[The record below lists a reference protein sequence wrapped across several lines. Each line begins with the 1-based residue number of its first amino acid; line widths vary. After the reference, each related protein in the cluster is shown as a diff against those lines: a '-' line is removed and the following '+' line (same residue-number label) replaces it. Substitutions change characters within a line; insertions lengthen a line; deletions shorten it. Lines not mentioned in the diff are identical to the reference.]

1 MENPPPRWKHH
12 LCQVR
17 TLLCIFF
24 DQLSLVFA
32 ALWGGLPG
40 PVPPCLGQGCAFPS
54 CPQEQNQVLPHPKT
68 HCFQDTCWSFQ
79 YWARSVLQAQIYKPH
94 NILQPWFC
102 CRYVIFCCLLLHTFI
117 PECAAIPAS
126 WWYWRRDAP
135 QTCQQHI
142 CGCHTFHN
150 NSAQRKYFTC
160 LSCTLLIH
168 SLALGLVALHI
179 LPNLVRGC

>member
-54 CPQEQNQVLPHPKT
+54 CLQEQNQVLPHPKT
-68 HCFQDTCWSFQ
+68 HRFQDTCWSFQ

-102 CRYVIFCCLLLHTFI
+102 CHYVIFVVYSCI
-117 PECAAIPAS
+117 PS
-126 WWYWRRDAP
+126 FLNV
-135 QTCQQHI
+135 QLFQQHDGTGEGMHPKPAESTYVGATHFI
-142 CGCHTFHN
+142 IILHKGN
-150 NSAQRKYFTC
+150 I
-160 LSCTLLIH
+160 LL
-168 SLALGLVALHI
+168 A
-179 LPNLVRGC
+179 